1 MNKMLKIGVAA
12 LAISAVCPAFAET
25 VDVAEEETD
34 SSVIGFT
41 PVAVGLATP
50 VQLPWG
56 LNRWDVFGI
65 DFNLFYSDAP
75 KMYGIDFGGLATLT
89 RDTTI
94 GLVVG
99 GLGNIS
105 FADIYGLRA
114 TCGINYTE
122 KSVWGA
128 EVGLIGVRDELVGLD
143 VNLLGSFQQKVCG
156 VQVSGLANFSKV
168 KSHGLDAA
176 GIANIAETA
185 YGLQLALVF
194 NMTKELHGAQVG
206 LINYTEDCPSG
217 FQIGIVNI
225 ILQNRIK
232 FLPIVNGYF

>member
-12 LAISAVCPAFAET
+12 LAISTVCPSFAQ
-25 VDVAEEETD
+25 DVEEERD

-41 PVAVGLATP
+41 PVAIGLATP

-89 RDTTI
+89 RDTTV

-99 GLGNIS
+99 GLGNFS
-105 FADIYGLRA
+105 FSDIYGLRV
-114 TCGINYTE
+114 TCGLNYTE
-122 KSVWGA
+122 KSVCGA
-128 EVGLIGVRDELVGLD
+128 DIGLLGVRDTLTGLD
-143 VNLLGSFQQKVCG
+143 VNLLGSFQQQNCG
-156 VQVSGLANFSKV
+156 LQVSGLANFAKV
-168 KSHGLDAA
+168 KSHGVNIA
-176 GIANIAETA
+176 GIANIADKA

-194 NMTKELHGAQVG
+194 NMTKELHGTQIG

-217 FQIGIVNI
+217 FQIGIVNL

>member
-1 MNKMLKIGVAA
+1 MNKMLKIGVAS
-12 LAISAVCPAFAET
+12 LAISAVCPSFADSVE
-25 VDVAEEETD
+25 VYEEETD

-41 PVAVGLATP
+41 PVAIGLATP

-56 LNRWDVFGI
+56 INRWDVFGI

-75 KMYGIDFGGLATLT
+75 KMYGIDVGGLATLT
-89 RDTTI
+89 RNRTI

-105 FADIYGLRA
+105 FGDIYGLRA

-128 EVGLIGVRDELVGLD
+128 DIGLIGVRENITGLD
-143 VNLLGSFQQKVCG
+143 VNLLGSFQKKVCG
-156 VQVSGLANFSKV
+156 LQVSGLANIAKV
-168 KSHGLDAA
+168 KSHGMTVA

-194 NMTKELHGAQVG
+194 NMTKELHGAQIG

-225 ILQNRIK
+225 ILQNRLK

>member
-12 LAISAVCPAFAET
+12 LAISTVCPSFAQ
-25 VDVAEEETD
+25 DVEEETD

-41 PVAVGLATP
+41 PVAIGLATP

-89 RDTTI
+89 RDTTV

-99 GLGNIS
+99 GLGNFS
-105 FADIYGLRA
+105 FSDIYGLRV
-114 TCGINYTE
+114 TCGLNYTE

-128 EVGLIGVRDELVGLD
+128 DIGLLGVRDTLTGLD
-143 VNLLGSFQQKVCG
+143 VNLLGSFQQQNCG
-156 VQVSGLANFSKV
+156 LQVSGLANFAKV
-168 KSHGLDAA
+168 KSHGVNIA
-176 GIANIAETA
+176 GIANIADKA

-194 NMTKELHGAQVG
+194 NMTKELHGTQIG

-217 FQIGIVNI
+217 FQIGVVNL

>member
-1 MNKMLKIGVAA
+1 MNKMLKIGVASLA
-12 LAISAVCPAFAET
+12 LAAACPAFAQ
-25 VDVAEEETD
+25 DVEEEVD

-41 PVAVGLATP
+41 PVAIGLATP

-56 LNRWDVFGI
+56 INRWDVFGL

-75 KMYGIDFGGLATLT
+75 KMYGIDVGGLATLT

-99 GLGNIS
+99 GLANVS
-105 FADIYGLRA
+105 FANNYGLRV
-114 TCGINYTE
+114 TCGLNYTE

-128 EVGLIGVRDELVGLD
+128 DVGLIGFRDRICGLD
-143 VNLLGSFQQKVCG
+143 VNLLGSFQNEACG
-156 VQVSGLANFSKV
+156 LQVSGLANIAKV
-168 KSHGLDAA
+168 KSHGCNIA
-176 GIANIAETA
+176 GIANLAETA

-217 FQIGIVNI
+217 FQLGLVNI
-225 ILQNRIK
+225 ILQNKLK

>member
-1 MNKMLKIGVAA
+1 MNKMLKIGIAA
-12 LAISAVCPAFAET
+12 LAISTVCPSFAQ
-25 VDVAEEETD
+25 DVEEERD

-89 RDTTI
+89 RDTTV

-99 GLGNIS
+99 GLGNFS
-105 FADIYGLRA
+105 FGDIYGLRV
-114 TCGINYTE
+114 TCGLNYTE
-122 KSVWGA
+122 KSSCGA
-128 EVGLIGVRDELVGLD
+128 ELGLLGVRKAITGLD
-143 VNLLGSFQQKVCG
+143 VNLLGSVQQENCG
-156 VQVSGLANFSKV
+156 CQISGLANFAKV
-168 KSHGLDAA
+168 KSHGLNVA
-176 GIANIAETA
+176 GIANIAEKA

-194 NMTKELHGAQVG
+194 NMTKELHGTQIG

-217 FQIGIVNI
+217 FQIGIVNL

>member
-75 KMYGIDFGGLATLT
+75 KMYGVDFGGLATLT

-185 YGLQLALVF
+185 YGLQLAIVF

>member
-12 LAISAVCPAFAET
+12 LAISTVCPSFAQ
-25 VDVAEEETD
+25 DVEEETD

-41 PVAVGLATP
+41 PVAIGLATP

-56 LNRWDVFGI
+56 LNRWDVFGL

-89 RDTTI
+89 RDTTV

-99 GLGNIS
+99 GLGNFS
-105 FADIYGLRA
+105 FSDIYGLRV
-114 TCGINYTE
+114 TCGLNYTE

-128 EVGLIGVRDELVGLD
+128 DIGLLGVRDTLTGLD
-143 VNLLGSFQQKVCG
+143 VNLLGSFQQQNCG
-156 VQVSGLANFSKV
+156 LQVSGLANFAKV
-168 KSHGLDAA
+168 KSHGVNIA
-176 GIANIAETA
+176 GIANVADKA

-194 NMTKELHGAQVG
+194 NMTKELHGTQIG

-217 FQIGIVNI
+217 FQIGIVNL

>member
-12 LAISAVCPAFAET
+12 LAISTVCPSFAQ
-25 VDVAEEETD
+25 DVEEETD

-41 PVAVGLATP
+41 PVAIGLATP

-89 RDTTI
+89 RDTTV

-99 GLGNIS
+99 GLGNFS
-105 FADIYGLRA
+105 FSDIYGLRV
-114 TCGINYTE
+114 TCGLNYTE

-128 EVGLIGVRDELVGLD
+128 DIGLLGVRDTLTGLD
-143 VNLLGSFQQKVCG
+143 VNLLGSFQQQNCG
-156 VQVSGLANFSKV
+156 LQVSGLANFAKV
-168 KSHGLDAA
+168 KSHGVNIA
-176 GIANIAETA
+176 GIANIADKA

-194 NMTKELHGAQVG
+194 NMTKELHGTQIG

-217 FQIGIVNI
+217 FQIGIVNL

>member
-12 LAISAVCPAFAET
+12 LAISTVCPSFAQ
-25 VDVAEEETD
+25 DVEEERD

-41 PVAVGLATP
+41 PVAIGLATP

-89 RDTTI
+89 RDTTV

-99 GLGNIS
+99 GLGNFS
-105 FADIYGLRA
+105 FGDIYGLRV
-114 TCGINYTE
+114 TCGLNYTE

-128 EVGLIGVRDELVGLD
+128 DIGLLGVRDTLTGLD
-143 VNLLGSFQQKVCG
+143 VNLLGSFQQQNCG
-156 VQVSGLANFSKV
+156 LQVSGLANFAKV
-168 KSHGLDAA
+168 KSHGVNIA
-176 GIANIAETA
+176 GIANIADKA

-194 NMTKELHGAQVG
+194 NMTKELHGTQIG

-217 FQIGIVNI
+217 FQIGIVNL

>member
-12 LAISAVCPAFAET
+12 LAISTVCPSFAQ
-25 VDVAEEETD
+25 DVEEETD

-41 PVAVGLATP
+41 PVAIGLATP

-89 RDTTI
+89 RDTTV

-99 GLGNIS
+99 GLGNFS
-105 FADIYGLRA
+105 FSDIYGLRV
-114 TCGINYTE
+114 TCGLNYTE

-128 EVGLIGVRDELVGLD
+128 DIGLLGVRDTLTGLD
-143 VNLLGSFQQKVCG
+143 VNLLGSFQQQNCG
-156 VQVSGLANFSKV
+156 LQVSGLANFAKV
-168 KSHGLDAA
+168 KSHGVNIA
-176 GIANIAETA
+176 GIANIADKA

-194 NMTKELHGAQVG
+194 NMTKELHGAQIG

-217 FQIGIVNI
+217 FQIGIVNL

>member
-1 MNKMLKIGVAA
+1 MNKMLKIGIAA
-12 LAISAVCPAFAET
+12 LAISTVCPSFAQ
-25 VDVAEEETD
+25 DVEEETD

-41 PVAVGLATP
+41 PVAIGLATP

-89 RDTTI
+89 RDTTV

-99 GLGNIS
+99 GLGNFS
-105 FADIYGLRA
+105 FSDIYGLRV
-114 TCGINYTE
+114 TCGLNYTE

-128 EVGLIGVRDELVGLD
+128 DIGLLGVRDMLTGLD
-143 VNLLGSFQQKVCG
+143 VNLLGSFQQQNCG
-156 VQVSGLANFSKV
+156 LQVSGLANFAKV
-168 KSHGLDAA
+168 KSHGVNIA
-176 GIANIAETA
+176 GIANIADKA

-194 NMTKELHGAQVG
+194 NMTKELHGAQIG

-217 FQIGIVNI
+217 FQIGIVNL

>member
-1 MNKMLKIGVAA
+1 MNKMLKIGIAA
-12 LAISAVCPAFAET
+12 LAISTVCPSFAQ
-25 VDVAEEETD
+25 DVEEETD

-41 PVAVGLATP
+41 PVAIGLATP

-89 RDTTI
+89 RDTTV

-99 GLGNIS
+99 GLGNFS
-105 FADIYGLRA
+105 FSDIYGLRV
-114 TCGINYTE
+114 TCGLNYTE

-128 EVGLIGVRDELVGLD
+128 DIGLLGVRDTLTGLD
-143 VNLLGSFQQKVCG
+143 VNLLGSFQQQNCG
-156 VQVSGLANFSKV
+156 LQVSGLANFAKV
-168 KSHGLDAA
+168 KSHGVNIA
-176 GIANIAETA
+176 GIANIADKA

-194 NMTKELHGAQVG
+194 NMTKELHGAQIG

-217 FQIGIVNI
+217 FQIGIVNL

>member
-12 LAISAVCPAFAET
+12 LAISAVCPAFAQ
-25 VDVAEEETD
+25 DVEEEAE

-41 PVAVGLATP
+41 PIAVGLATP

-89 RDTTI
+89 RDKTI

-114 TCGINYTE
+114 TCGLNYTE

-128 EVGLIGVRDELVGLD
+128 EVGLIGVRENLTGLD
-143 VNLLGSFQQKVCG
+143 VNLLGSFQKEICG
-156 VQVSGLANFSKV
+156 LQVSGLANIAKV
-168 KSHGLDAA
+168 KSHGCNIA
-176 GIANIAETA
+176 GIANLAETA
-185 YGLQLALVF
+185 YGLQLAIVF

-225 ILQNRIK
+225 ILQNKIK

>member
-25 VDVAEEETD
+25 AEAVEAETD

-41 PVAVGLATP
+41 PVAIGLATP

-56 LNRWDVFGI
+56 INRWDVFGI

-89 RDTTI
+89 RDKTI
-94 GLVVG
+94 GLVAG
-99 GLGNIS
+99 GLANIS

-128 EVGLIGVRDELVGLD
+128 EVGLLGVRENLTGLD
-143 VNLLGSFQQKVCG
+143 VNLLGSFQQQVCG
-156 VQVSGLANFSKV
+156 LQVSGLANIAKV
-168 KSHGLDAA
+168 KSHGMNVA
-176 GIANIAETA
+176 GIANLSEAA

-194 NMTKELHGAQVG
+194 NMTKELHGAQIG

-225 ILQNRIK
+225 ILQNRLK